1 MLLAVKTL
9 NVSVAFQAVIQ
20 ENSIAFYVTEWQ
32 IHFSTPYL
40 WAETFYLKVSV
51 IDIMPYFQVARTQF
65 KPVWP
70 ASGRD
75 FCNFVVLREL
85 AEGVFCQA
93 YEAVCM
99 AILNVSRR

>member
-1 MLLAVKTL
+1 M
-9 NVSVAFQAVIQ
+9 SF
-20 ENSIAFYVTEWQ
+20 
-32 IHFSTPYL
+32 
-40 WAETFYLKVSV
+40 
-51 IDIMPYFQVARTQF
+51 FQVARTQF